1 MPNGPGSSLP
11 REDLV
16 VADPLVTHSLGKA
29 FGTMRA
35 LEDVSLHV
43 PAGQAV
49 GLIGANG
56 AGKSTL
62 LKVLVNLLPPSSGRA
77 ELFGYDTRTL
87 DAAIFERVGYMAEGQ
102 HLPRVRTV
110 RELLD
115 YCRPFYRRWDDA
127 LAARLLDM
135 LDLPAAM
142 PMPRASRGTRMKAAL
157 VATLAFHPELL
168 ILDEPLEGLDPLTR
182 DQVVDGLL
190 ELVSA
195 EGTTVLI
202 ASHDLDVLERLL
214 DQVAMLNASRLVFQ
228 ESLDTL
234 QARYRL
240 VELTGVPSPDPAR
253 LPPGVLD
260 VRPLPDGMQFL
271 ATQFDETATTAQ
283 LTTTY
288 PGASVRVS
296 RPALRESFVAHAR
309 TLRADARAGGA
320 A

>member
-1 MPNGPGSSLP
+1 M
-11 REDLV
+11 V
-16 VADPLVTHSLGKA
+16 DPLVTHSLGKA
-29 FGTMRA
+29 FGKVQA
-35 LEDVSLHV
+35 LDDVSLRV
-43 PAGQAV
+43 PSGEAV

-62 LKVLVNLLPPSSGRA
+62 LKVLVNLLPPTSGRA
-77 ELFGYDTRTL
+77 EVFGHDTRRL
-87 DAAIFERVGYMAEGQ
+87 EASIFERVGYMAEGQ

-115 YCRPFYRRWDDA
+115 YCRPFYRRWDEA
-127 LAARLLDM
+127 LAARLMDM
-135 LDLPAAM
+135 LDLPAGT

-157 VATLAFHPELL
+157 VATLAFHPEVL

-214 DQVAMLNASRLVFQ
+214 DHVAMLNASRLVFQ
-228 ESLDTL
+228 ETLDTL

-240 VELTGVPSPDPAR
+240 VELTGVATPDTTR
-253 LPPGVLD
+253 LPSGVLD
-260 VRPLPDGMQFL
+260 VRPLPDGVQFL
-271 ATQFDETATTAQ
+271 ATQFDEQATAAQ
-283 LTTTY
+283 LTALY

-309 TLRADARAGGA
+309 TLRAAPRAGDA